1 MTILIT
7 GSSITDRANYI
18 TQRRID
24 RIQRMEKSGLLS
36 KDQADTLLTEL
47 DWVRWSGRV
56 IEDLKA
62 GHPVPTRTLR

>member
-1 MTILIT
+1 MTT
-7 GSSITDRANYI
+7 GSSLTDRANYI

-24 RIQRMEKSGLLS
+24 RIQRMEKSGLLT
-36 KDQADTLLTEL
+36 KEQADSILTEL

-56 IEDLKA
+56 IEDLKD